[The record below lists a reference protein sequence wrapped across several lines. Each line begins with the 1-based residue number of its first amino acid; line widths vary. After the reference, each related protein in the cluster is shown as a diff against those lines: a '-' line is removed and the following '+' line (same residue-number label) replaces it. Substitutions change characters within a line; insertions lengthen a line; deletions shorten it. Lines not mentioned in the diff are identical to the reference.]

1 MNKNQSDDEIIM
13 KEIEKIIGSNKA
25 KASNLRNCVL
35 NLEQNIYT
43 NDIHFKLI
51 QFLGEFE
58 YDLKTLFELFHDFK
72 AKMEINFQNNI
83 NSFFEEINSLKIENL
98 SLKNEIKRNKKM
110 NKKSEEKSP
119 KYKSNKSSTT
129 LKKNKNMSTTWTG
142 GVKKTNSLNIN
153 LKTPSVKKK
162 IKDILQNRNGIN
174 LNNNKSNNLT
184 DNQEYILEYMK
195 KNKSQKSQEK
205 NEKINLNPYRPKQHL
220 NSEINFDL
228 DKTNPS
234 NNLNK
239 RRLFFDYDTYL
250 TNLKQNSVYNSQIN
264 LIKYDTFL
272 RDNHSNKTD
281 IKEIARGK
289 IFDKNKKKKI
299 ISEIFND
306 EKILNELKKQFGKD
320 IENKLLNE
328 NINLQFFKK
337 IEEITKKIKQKIYHT
352 PKIKNTKTFDMK
364 ENMSYNFKIPK
375 RFSNKKNDNSLSNL
389 INIIYN

>member
-58 YDLKTLFELFHDFK
+58 YDLKALFELFHDFK

-83 NSFFEEINSLKIENL
+83 NSFFEEINSLKIENI

-119 KYKSNKSSTT
+119 EYKSNKSSTT

-174 LNNNKSNNLT
+174 LNINKSNNLT

-264 LIKYDTFL
+264 LIKFDTFL

-289 IFDKNKKKKI
+289 IINKNKKKKI

-306 EKILNELKKQFGKD
+306 EKILNELKKQFGKN

-364 ENMSYNFKIPK
+364 EGMSYNFKIPK

-389 INIIYN
+389 IIAS

>member
-58 YDLKTLFELFHDFK
+58 YDLKALFELFHDFK

-83 NSFFEEINSLKIENL
+83 NSFFKEINSLKIENI

-389 INIIYN
+389 IIAS

>member
-58 YDLKTLFELFHDFK
+58 YDLKALFELFHDFK

-83 NSFFEEINSLKIENL
+83 NSFFEEINSLKMENI

-129 LKKNKNMSTTWTG
+129 LKKNKNMSTTWTE

-205 NEKINLNPYRPKQHL
+205 NEKINLNPYRLKQHL

-228 DKTNPS
+228 DKTSTS

-389 INIIYN
+389 IIAS

>member
-58 YDLKTLFELFHDFK
+58 YDLKALFELFHDFK

-83 NSFFEEINSLKIENL
+83 NSFFEEINSLKIENI

-234 NNLNK
+234 NNL
-239 RRLFFDYDTYL
+239 LFDYDTYL

-389 INIIYN
+389 IIAS

>member
-83 NSFFEEINSLKIENL
+83 NSFFEEINSLKIENI

-250 TNLKQNSVYNSQIN
+250 TNLKQNNVYNSQIN

-389 INIIYN
+389 IIAS

>member
-83 NSFFEEINSLKIENL
+83 NSFFEEINSLKIENI

-110 NKKSEEKSP
+110 NKKPEEKSP

-389 INIIYN
+389 IIAS

>member
-1 MNKNQSDDEIIM
+1 MNKNQSEDEIIM
-13 KEIEKIIGSNKA
+13 KEIEKIIGTNKA
-25 KASNLRNCVL
+25 KASNLRNCIL

-83 NSFFEEINSLKIENL
+83 NSFFEEINSLKIENI

-174 LNNNKSNNLT
+174 LNINKSNNLT

-234 NNLNK
+234 NKLNK

-389 INIIYN
+389 IIAS

>member
-51 QFLGEFE
+51 QFFGEFE

-83 NSFFEEINSLKIENL
+83 NSFFEEINSLKIENI

-119 KYKSNKSSTT
+119 EYKSNKSSTT

-162 IKDILQNRNGIN
+162 IKDILHNRNGIN

-389 INIIYN
+389 IIAS

>member
-1 MNKNQSDDEIIM
+1 MNKNQSEDEIIM

-83 NSFFEEINSLKIENL
+83 NSFFEEINSLKIENI

-162 IKDILQNRNGIN
+162 IKDILQNRNDIN

-389 INIIYN
+389 IIAS

>member
-1 MNKNQSDDEIIM
+1 MNKNQSDDEIIT

-83 NSFFEEINSLKIENL
+83 NSFFEEINSLKIENI

-119 KYKSNKSSTT
+119 EYKSNKSSTT

-228 DKTNPS
+228 DKANPS

-389 INIIYN
+389 IIAS

>member
-58 YDLKTLFELFHDFK
+58 YDLKALFELFHDFK

-83 NSFFEEINSLKIENL
+83 NSFFEEINSLKIENI

-220 NSEINFDL
+220 NSEIN
-228 DKTNPS
+228 
-234 NNLNK
+234 
-239 RRLFFDYDTYL
+239 FDYDTYL

-389 INIIYN
+389 IIAS

>member
-58 YDLKTLFELFHDFK
+58 YDLKALFELFHDFK

-83 NSFFEEINSLKIENL
+83 NSFFEEINSLKIENI

-220 NSEINFDL
+220 NSEINFNL

-389 INIIYN
+389 IIAS

>member
-58 YDLKTLFELFHDFK
+58 YDLKALFELFHDFK

-83 NSFFEEINSLKIENL
+83 NSFFEEINSLKIENI

-174 LNNNKSNNLT
+174 LNINKSNNLT

-389 INIIYN
+389 IIAS

>member
-58 YDLKTLFELFHDFK
+58 YDLKALFELFHDFK

-83 NSFFEEINSLKIENL
+83 NSFFEEINSLKIENI

-281 IKEIARGK
+281 IKEIERGK
-289 IFDKNKKKKI
+289 MFDKNKKKKI

-389 INIIYN
+389 IIAS

>member
-58 YDLKTLFELFHDFK
+58 YDLKALFELFHDFK

-83 NSFFEEINSLKIENL
+83 NSFFEEINSLKIENI

-119 KYKSNKSSTT
+119 EYKSNKSSTT

-228 DKTNPS
+228 DKTNHS

-389 INIIYN
+389 IISS

>member
-58 YDLKTLFELFHDFK
+58 YDLKALFELFHDFK

-83 NSFFEEINSLKIENL
+83 NSFFEEINSLKMENI

-119 KYKSNKSSTT
+119 EYKSNKSSTT

-174 LNNNKSNNLT
+174 LNINKSNNLT

-264 LIKYDTFL
+264 LIKFDTFL

-389 INIIYN
+389 IIAS

>member
-83 NSFFEEINSLKIENL
+83 NSFFEEINSLKIENI

-205 NEKINLNPYRPKQHL
+205 NEKINLNLYRPKQHL

-389 INIIYN
+389 IIAS